1 MQKSGLSADYSDTT
15 KGVNYYF
22 FLCLQMVLISGMAK
36 EKYMELIRSL
46 LYYLYNLNVTNT
58 NKVIHVNTIN
68 VSVHNLVVIGISKT
82 TEHSYIQN
90 AYISLRYHEYLVMLS
105 KHIFLYISYFTI

>member
-1 MQKSGLSADYSDTT
+1 
-15 KGVNYYF
+15 
-22 FLCLQMVLISGMAK
+22 
-36 EKYMELIRSL
+36 MELIQSL
-46 LYYLYNLNVTNT
+46 LYYLYNLDVTNT
-58 NKVIHVNTIN
+58 NKVINVNTIN
-68 VSVHNLVVIGISKT
+68 VSVQNLDV